1 MYKSVKITDERTP
14 HYSHLKKP
22 TITKSTFKN
31 ECMLNQSL
39 FDPTQCSPPNHFM
52 INLYMRNQMYNLS
65 HKNEDS
71 LVMQ

>member
-1 MYKSVKITDERTP
+1 MYEIAKITDKRPP
-14 HYSHLKKP
+14 HYSPFKKTTNQKP
-22 TITKSTFKN
+22 IFKH

-39 FDPTQCSPPNHFM
+39 FDPTQSSPPNHFM
-52 INLYMRNQMYNLS
+52 INLYMRNQMYNLP